1 VSICPQCAIEPLDRP
16 QVREDAGWLLSMSA
30 SFDDEWQRASGKF
43 ARIAGTC
50 MSCGLGFLPKIV
62 KLMCEQSE
70 TEPDLVEE
78 NDRLFVRPWK
88 EPGVASYP

>member
-1 VSICPQCAIEPLDRP
+1 
-16 QVREDAGWLLSMSA
+16 MY
-30 SFDDEWQRASGKF
+30 
-43 ARIAGTC
+43 

-88 EPGVASYP
+88 EPGVASHP